1 MQRSGYSIPLVK
13 DGNTFADYVIP
24 LILSAIANPL
34 NGFSNSPVNNLFG
47 FLDRDDAIALTIHL
61 LCL

>member
-24 LILSAIANPL
+24 LIVSAIANSP
-34 NGFSNSPVNNLFG
+34 NGFSDSPVNNLFG
-47 FLDRDDAIALTIHL
+47 FLDEMMRSH
-61 LCL
+61 